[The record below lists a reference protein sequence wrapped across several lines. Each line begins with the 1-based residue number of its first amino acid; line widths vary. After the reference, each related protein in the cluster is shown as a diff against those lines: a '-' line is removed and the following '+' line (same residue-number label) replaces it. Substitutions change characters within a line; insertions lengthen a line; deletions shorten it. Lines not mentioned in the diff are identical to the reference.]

1 MRQDYTRLHIIIQQ
15 DIIYIYL
22 SMDEINKHLF
32 IVPSFYFL
40 NQTTGSLLSE
50 RIRSVGVESS
60 YETIVSLSL
69 SHIFLN
75 IGKYLYHNYCRQ
87 DQNQPSS
94 HVLSRKHW
102 PLSCP
107 PLVWAGQRRPEL
119 AGEHSSKDC
128 LKSQCYLNHHHHHHH
143 HSPARACCCQHW
155 CGNSES
161 SL

>member
-50 RIRSVGVESS
+50 RIGSVGVESS
-60 YETIVSLSL
+60 YETIVSLGL

-75 IGKYLYHNYCRQ
+75 IGKYLNHNYCRQ
-87 DQNQPSS
+87 GQNQTKATNKGAEPSS
-94 HVLSRKHW
+94 HVLSRKH
-102 PLSCP
+102 
-107 PLVWAGQRRPEL
+107 
-119 AGEHSSKDC
+119 
-128 LKSQCYLNHHHHHHH
+128 
-143 HSPARACCCQHW
+143 
-155 CGNSES
+155 
-161 SL
+161 